1 MWLKAARPVHRI
13 YINIGQL
20 RRALPVN
27 RLIDVSLAM
36 DGPIWIASVLLDR
49 EIELS
54 CTAGATLRETDGNRL
69 ASRITIRRATQA
81 F

>member
-1 MWLKAARPVHRI
+1 M
-13 YINIGQL
+13 
-20 RRALPVN
+20 N

-54 CTAGATLRETDGNRL
+54 CIAGATLRETDGNRL
-69 ASRITIRRATQA
+69 ACRITIRARRRRSEWILPIIFVGIAIALLTLKLRFA
-81 F
+81 S